1 MHIYSIATVHI
12 FLICYNLLM
21 MIHQIITGL
30 GFRKPD
36 MPDKQIDEHQKVEQ
50 NTFKKQVQS

>member
-50 NTFKKQVQS
+50 ITF

>member
-1 MHIYSIATVHI
+1 
-12 FLICYNLLM
+12 M
-21 MIHQIITGL
+21 MIHQIIAGL
-30 GFRKPD
+30 GFRRPD